1 MFVRA
6 VTDCMEQNPSW
17 EAFTVTQI
25 VKKFS
30 NPSENLYV
38 HIHGFTLFCLQN
50 ISFIS
55 KFVCTV
61 LTFCFINICV
71 SLWECVTVYRN
82 LQHMKKRTVTWRSLL
97 NSQYHW
103 LYPLRI
109 LMFVTF
115 TVQDLNNQV
124 VGIYRS
130 TKLKIVMKYMHYVRY

>member
-50 ISFIS
+50 ISSIS

-82 LQHMKKRTVTWRSLL
+82 LQHMKKRTVTWRRLL